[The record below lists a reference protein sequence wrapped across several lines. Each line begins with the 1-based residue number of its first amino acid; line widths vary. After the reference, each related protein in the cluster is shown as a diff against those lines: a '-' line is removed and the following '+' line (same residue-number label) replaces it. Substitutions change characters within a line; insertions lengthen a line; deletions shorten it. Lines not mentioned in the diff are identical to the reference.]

1 MQPHAADKLNAINRE
16 FYQTFAA
23 AFAQTRQRVQPGV
36 SRILESV
43 APEESVLD
51 LGCGSGGVAERLHE
65 LGHQG
70 LYVGL
75 DASSTL
81 LEHAQ
86 RNAVHEGARFLLADL
101 TQKGWSHALASDFHH
116 ILAFAVLHHI
126 PGEAAR
132 LDVVQGMRE
141 RVRRNGVVSVS
152 TWNFLASQRLQE
164 RILPW
169 EHVGLSGGDVDPDDY
184 LLDWRRGGYGLRYVH
199 YFTDGELA
207 GLAQRAGFQVIER
220 FLSDGE
226 GGLLGRYQRWR
237 IAAG

>member
-1 MQPHAADKLNAINRE
+1 MQPHAADKLRAINRE

-23 AFAQTRQRVQPGV
+23 AFAETRRRVQPGV

-51 LGCGSGGVAERLHE
+51 LGCGSGGVAGRLHE
-65 LGHQG
+65 LGHQAP
-70 LYVGL
+70 YVGL

-81 LEHAQ
+81 LEEAQ
-86 RNAVHEGARFLLADL
+86 RDTVHKGAMFLLADL
-101 TQKGWSHALASDFHH
+101 AQKGWSHVLASDFDH
-116 ILAFAVLHHI
+116 IFAFAVLHHI
-126 PGEAAR
+126 PGAAAR
-132 LDVVQGMRE
+132 LEVAQGMRE
-141 RVRRNGVVSVS
+141 LVRRKGVASVS

-169 EHVGLSGGDVDPDDY
+169 EHVGLSVGEVDPGDY

-207 GLAQRAGFQVIER
+207 ELAERADFQVVER

-226 GGLLGRYQRWR
+226 GGVLGRYQRWR
-237 IAAG
+237 TDAG